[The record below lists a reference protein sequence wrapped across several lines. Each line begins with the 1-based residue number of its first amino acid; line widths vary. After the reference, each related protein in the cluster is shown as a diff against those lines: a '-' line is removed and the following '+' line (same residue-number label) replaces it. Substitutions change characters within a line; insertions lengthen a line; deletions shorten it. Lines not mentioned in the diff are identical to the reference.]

1 MNDDERPHPDAEGN
15 DSERLDP
22 ATIGKQLDEAFGSYY
37 LEPTGERL
45 TPEEIAALGPDD
57 VEDVSEHIIEIGGEY
72 FVQRYGPVAE
82 VRLFRDG
89 EPLTDTPIIIGADP
103 STPEEEFERL
113 AVELYDDFQ
122 AVTGQFSDEYVAGFV
137 ATLEDAYFRPITDE
151 VIAFLRDVAKVR
163 VNDDAETSDG
173 EADLDLE
180 PHEYAPVESRTNEL
194 LHEELARITR
204 EVFLEG
210 ESGASFK
217 TGQAREILGHAW
229 AWAVADAREAVTSSG
244 RSLDDITD
252 DEFQAEVDALFQA
265 GTYVTRAWLTSAE
278 HTIHGMAKVIL
289 ESLGDSTELPRKIA
303 QAVRDELRG
312 TPREGQ
318 PLSQLAAPQPVD
330 GHFRLPMNHL
340 VSAVDEATRNALSR
354 AGWTDFGGTTAPHY
368 VKTTGRGR
376 NVVRISSRPGDGE
389 LYVPDEVRA
398 QLWAGLERLGD
409 EAADT
414 FYAVLI
420 ALTARGEDSIGE
432 PAWLRPDELLDI
444 RGVKRRR
451 ARGEPS
457 NWQHGHRAA
466 ALLDTHRALTALAGL
481 WVTLDVV
488 AAPARGKR
496 PAKTLS
502 WEGKVIALTDTM
514 GQRTLAGEIIP
525 HRVRIVLGGWA
536 EHYQQAALR
545 QVGLIAQKAFQYD
558 TSRYK
563 AEKRLT
569 GYLALQFKFNASGRA
584 KPLSCKVETLLEH
597 ADITR
602 DAARP
607 GETRKRL
614 ETALGRLERDGVSA
628 GWAYAGGAPD
638 LAARGWLD
646 DWLALSIRII
656 PPPPVDAEYAG
667 LRPEPEAPK
676 LAS

>member
-1 MNDDERPHPDAEGN
+1 MSDDERLTSNDEGA
-15 DSERLDP
+15 DSERLSPTEAAD
-22 ATIGKQLDEAFGSYY
+22 ALDEAFGSYY
-37 LEPTGERL
+37 LEPVGEPL
-45 TPEEIAALGPDD
+45 TPEEIAALGPED

-89 EPLTDTPIIIGADP
+89 ESLTDTPIIIGAHP
-103 STPEEEFERL
+103 STPEEELERL

-151 VIAFLRDVAKVR
+151 VIAFLRGLKIKVS
-163 VNDDAETSDG
+163 DAADTLDG
-173 EADLDLE
+173 EEELELE

-204 EVFLEG
+204 DVFLEG

-217 TGQAREILGHAW
+217 TEQAREILGHAW
-229 AWAVADAREAVTSSG
+229 AWAVADAREAITSSG

-252 DEFQAEVDALFQA
+252 DDFEAEVDALFQA

-278 HTIHGMAKVIL
+278 HTIRGMAKVIL

-303 QAVRDELRG
+303 RAVRDELRG
-312 TPREGQ
+312 TPSEG
-318 PLSQLAAPQPVD
+318 PLTQLTAPRPVD
-330 GHFRLPMNHL
+330 GLFLIPMNHL
-340 VSAVDEATRNALSR
+340 VSTVDEATRNALSR
-354 AGWTDFGGTTAPHY
+354 KGWTDYGGTTAPHY
-368 VKTTGRGR
+368 VKTTRRGR
-376 NVVRISSRPGDGE
+376 NVVRVSSRPGDGE
-389 LYVPDEVRA
+389 LHVPDEVRA
-398 QLWAGLERLGD
+398 QLWEGLERLGD
-409 EAADT
+409 EAGDT

-420 ALTARGEDSIGE
+420 ALTARGEDSIGD

-457 NWQHGHRAA
+457 DWQHGHRAA
-466 ALLDTHRALTALAGL
+466 DLLAVHHALTALAGL
-481 WVTLDVV
+481 WVTLDLE

-496 PAKTLS
+496 PAKTLT
-502 WEGKVIALTDTM
+502 WEGKVIALTDTT
-514 GQRTLAGEIIP
+514 GQRTLAGEVIP
-525 HRVRIVLGGWA
+525 HRVRVVLGGWA
-536 EHYQQAALR
+536 DHSQQTALR

-558 TSRYK
+558 PSRFK

-569 GYLALQFKFNASGRA
+569 GYLALQFRFNASGRA
-584 KPLSCKVETLLEH
+584 RPLPCKVETLLEH

-602 DAARP
+602 DAQRP

-614 ETALGRLERDGVSA
+614 EKALGRLEADGVIA
-628 GWAYAGGAPD
+628 GWAYVGGSPD
-638 LAARGWLD
+638 LAARGWLE
-646 DWLALSIRII
+646 DWLTLSVRIT
-656 PPPPVDAEYAG
+656 PPPAVTDKYAE
-667 LRPEPEAPK
+667 LRPAPEVSK